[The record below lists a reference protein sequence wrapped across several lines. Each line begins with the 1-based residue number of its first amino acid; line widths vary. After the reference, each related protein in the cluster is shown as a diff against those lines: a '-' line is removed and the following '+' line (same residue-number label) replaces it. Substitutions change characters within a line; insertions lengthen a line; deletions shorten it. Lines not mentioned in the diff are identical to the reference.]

1 MSAIVRTM
9 VFASVDVVAPLRPLD
24 TGNSSKAEKQ

>member
-9 VFASVDVVAPLRPLD
+9 VFASVDVVAPLRPPA
-24 TGNSSKAEKQ
+24 TGNSAKAEKQ